1 MPLSRRIFGETFAGC
16 LNATVPF
23 VATVG
28 LPEKAHPFG
37 RQSLRLRCV
46 WVETGI
52 DGRLDLLDQLGPR
65 RLDVADGLL
74 TQLLAALGQIGQLF
88 LAEVLLHGF
97 VHGDHLPDQFQELV
111 SDAAPAPCEAPTTT
125 LSCALRV
132 RMAAICRS
140 K

>member
-1 MPLSRRIFGETFAGC
+1 MTCRSPPAVLRPGGVGC
-16 LNATVPF
+16 LDELQQGRRGATPLLLDLLCVVCVHAVERFSKTF
-23 VATVG
+23 VATVE

-37 RQSLRLRCV
+37 RQSLRFRCV

-74 TQLLAALGQIGQLF
+74 TQLLAAFGQIGQLF

-97 VHGDHLPDQFQELV
+97 VHG
-111 SDAAPAPCEAPTTT
+111 
-125 LSCALRV
+125 
-132 RMAAICRS
+132 
-140 K
+140 